1 MVAFFI
7 FAPLKNIVLSSLPR
21 AIHYEDEKQM
31 RSKEQLITGISKVIN
46 MQPKK
51 LSDEEIETLI
61 FIREKIRNT
70 DDMDKILEYV
80 QYLIKVTGMDL
91 HDL

>member
-1 MVAFFI
+1 
-7 FAPLKNIVLSSLPR
+7 
-21 AIHYEDEKQM
+21 M

>member
-1 MVAFFI
+1 
-7 FAPLKNIVLSSLPR
+7 
-21 AIHYEDEKQM
+21 
-31 RSKEQLITGISKVIN
+31 